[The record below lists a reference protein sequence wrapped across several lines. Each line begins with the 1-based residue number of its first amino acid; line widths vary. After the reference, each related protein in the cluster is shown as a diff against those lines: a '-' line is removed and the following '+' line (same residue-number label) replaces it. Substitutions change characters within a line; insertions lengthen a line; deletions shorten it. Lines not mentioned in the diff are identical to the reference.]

1 MIGHSLF
8 LHSGS
13 FISDDAPAVWNWQN
27 ENVIWYDFT
36 DATTIFQD
44 KTGSS
49 VVTADGQN
57 VQRVNNKSTHSRKIS
72 THVEAIYSSNEPV
85 YKTGGTENLNYVQFS
100 GDRLFAG
107 KTNFGATNSSPIGT
121 IDGSSIFNSD
131 TSLGSRSTSTF
142 IVLSPNSSW
151 AGSDTIF
158 HITGEHEDHVDEDGS
173 MGFHYNLTR
182 DSTNDDHPRAFL
194 DFQYPIVDQLQN
206 AGNVGDLD
214 ITVDQTHI
222 ITHRL
227 GHSSLSDNVNN
238 GAFSIMWLDG
248 YNASKDDI
256 TVLNSYPVSAI
267 NDYSFKE
274 QSDPSVLSIGAA
286 SNTSSPGSALNGL
299 EANLYE
305 IIIFDYTLTI
315 EQNNTVE
322 TYLKNK
328 YNIS

>member
-1 MIGHSLF
+1 MHNS
-8 LHSGS
+8 S
-13 FISDDAPAVWNWQN
+13 FISDDTPPVAWNWQN

-36 DATTIFQD
+36 DTTTIFQD
-44 KTGSS
+44 KAASN

-57 VQRVNNKSTHSRKIS
+57 VQRVNNKSIHSRKIS
-72 THVEAIYSSNEPV
+72 THVEAIYNTNEPV
-85 YKTGGTENLNYVQFS
+85 YKTGGTENLNYIQFS

-107 KTNFGATNSSPIGT
+107 KTNHGATNSNPIGT
-121 IDGSSIFNSD
+121 INGSSIFNND
-131 TSLGSRSTSTF
+131 TALGSNSASVF

-151 AGSDTIF
+151 DGVDTIF
-158 HITGEHEDHVDEDGS
+158 QLGGEHEDHVDDDGV
-173 MGFHYNLTR
+173 MGFHYSIAK
-182 DSTNDDHPRAFL
+182 DSTNDDHPRTFMN
-194 DFQYPIVDQLQN
+194 FQYPISDQFTN

-227 GHSSLSDNVNN
+227 GHSSLSESVNN
-238 GAFSIMWLDG
+238 GKLAVMWVDG
-248 YNASKDDI
+248 YDANKDTIGGPDVYMVS
-256 TVLNSYPVSAI
+256 TLDSY
-267 NDYSFKE
+267 NFKE
-274 QSDPSVLSIGAA
+274 QSDPAVLSIGAT
-286 SNTSSPGSALNGL
+286 SNLSSPGSTTSNL

-305 IIIFDYTLTI
+305 IIVFDYILTI